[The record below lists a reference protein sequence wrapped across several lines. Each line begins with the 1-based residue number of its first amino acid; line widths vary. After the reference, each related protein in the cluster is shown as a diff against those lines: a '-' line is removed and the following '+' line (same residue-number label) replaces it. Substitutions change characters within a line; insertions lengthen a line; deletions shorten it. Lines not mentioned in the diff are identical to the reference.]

1 VVLANLYGLRGNG
14 GQVFFDALRAAQYRL
29 FINPCSAEAKL
40 VLRAIPGRQEFS
52 NLQAFDLTSGSR
64 IRSVHNCNLKQVA
77 NKIPTVAVRADVQR
91 SAT

>member
-14 GQVFFDALRAAQYRL
+14 GQVFFDALRAQYRL
-29 FINPCSAEAKL
+29 FIDPCSAEANL

-77 NKIPTVAVRADVQR
+77 NKIPTVAVRAGVQR